1 MPKKKTKNK
10 TKNKAIWIVCNMCEE
25 WIKKYPTEAE
35 FIRSEESGNWWCK
48 QHKLHVFECECLPL
62 EEFTETHGFCPY
74 TGETVHKEE

>member
-10 TKNKAIWIVCNMCEE
+10 TKNKAIWIVCNMCED
-25 WIKKYPTEAE
+25 
-35 FIRSEESGNWWCK
+35 WWCK